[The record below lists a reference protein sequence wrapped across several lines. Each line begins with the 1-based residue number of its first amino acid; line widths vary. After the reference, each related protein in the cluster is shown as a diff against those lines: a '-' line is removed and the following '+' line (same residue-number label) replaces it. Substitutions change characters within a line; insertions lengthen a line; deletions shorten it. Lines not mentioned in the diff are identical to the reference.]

1 MYELMHKND
10 NQYLRCRDGVYYF
23 VRRVPNDLKDIYTS
37 DRISMS
43 LKTKLITTARRVAK
57 SIDQRLEDYWM
68 GIRLQKIDI
77 PAIQLVQPDRLSND
91 KSPTLSEAVELLE
104 ELQPKKAYLTHI
116 SHLLGKHEAVQKEL
130 PDFIQIAH
138 DNLTFEL

>member
-43 LKTKLITTARRVAK
+43 LKTKLITNARRVAK
-57 SIDQRLEDYWM
+57 SID
-68 GIRLQKIDI
+68 
-77 PAIQLVQPDRLSND
+77 
-91 KSPTLSEAVELLE
+91 
-104 ELQPKKAYLTHI
+104 
-116 SHLLGKHEAVQKEL
+116 
-130 PDFIQIAH
+130 
-138 DNLTFEL
+138 

>member
-57 SIDQRLEDYWM
+57 SIDQRLEDYLT
-68 GIRLQKIDI
+68 GIQFQKIDI
-77 PAIQLVQPDRLSND
+77 SSIQFFNQD
-91 KSPTLSEAVELLE
+91 K
-104 ELQPKKAYLTHI
+104 
-116 SHLLGKHEAVQKEL
+116 
-130 PDFIQIAH
+130 
-138 DNLTFEL
+138 